1 MKRTKDIALEE
12 MQKDNDKLDE
22 YNKIFNEAL
31 NLFEELFENDLK
43 G

>member
-1 MKRTKDIALEE
+1 MKRTKDIALEV

-22 YNKIFNEAL
+22 YNEIFNEAL
-31 NLFEELFENDLK
+31 NLFEELFEQDLK

>member
-22 YNKIFNEAL
+22 YNEIFNEAL
-31 NLFEELFENDLK
+31 NLFEELFEQDLK